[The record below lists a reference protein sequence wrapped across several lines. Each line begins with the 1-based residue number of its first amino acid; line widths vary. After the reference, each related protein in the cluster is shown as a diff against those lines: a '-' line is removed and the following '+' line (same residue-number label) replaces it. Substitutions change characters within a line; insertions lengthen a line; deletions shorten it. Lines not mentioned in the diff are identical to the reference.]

1 MASLNDEEIWSV
13 LQEQADEDAQFEQ
26 MVSEIAALSDDA
38 LDDELRR
45 AGYELADID
54 KKADAFAR
62 EATRAPAAAAVEQR
76 APRRSQRP
84 PPRRPVVLWI
94 AAAATVSVGAGLI
107 YASLTRPPPPPPPQ
121 PEPMPSTP
129 PQLAPPPTDVVA
141 ARDLRTRAAAALDD
155 GHADECLQLLDVAR
169 GLDPAGDMTPDVL
182 RLRKRAIEAKKPR

>member
-13 LQEQADEDAQFEQ
+13 LEDQATEDAQFDQ
-26 MVSEIAALSDDA
+26 MVREIAALSDDA

-45 AGYELADID
+45 AGYQLADID
-54 KKADAFAR
+54 KKAEAFAR
-62 EATRAPAAAAVEQR
+62 QAARPPAASAVEQK
-76 APRRSQRP
+76 APRRSHRP

-121 PEPMPSTP
+121 PESMPSTP
-129 PQLAPPPTDVVA
+129 PQLEPPPTDLVA
-141 ARDLRTRAAAALDD
+141 ARDMRARAATALDD
-155 GHADECLQLLDVAR
+155 GHPEECLQLLDVAQ
-169 GLDPAGDMTPDVL
+169 GLDPAGDKAPDVV

>member
-13 LQEQADEDAQFEQ
+13 LEDQATEDARFER
-26 MVSEIAALSDDA
+26 MVGEIAALSDDA
-38 LDDELRR
+38 LDDELRQ
-45 AGYELADID
+45 AGYQVADID
-54 KKADAFAR
+54 TKAEAFAR
-62 EATRAPAAAAVEQR
+62 QAARPPAASAVEQK
-76 APRRSQRP
+76 APRRSHRP

-94 AAAATVSVGAGLI
+94 AAAATASVGAGLI

-129 PQLAPPPTDVVA
+129 PQLEPPPSDPVA

-169 GLDPAGDMTPDVL
+169 KLDPAGDLTPDTV
-182 RLRKRAIEAKKPR
+182 RMRKRAIEGKKPR